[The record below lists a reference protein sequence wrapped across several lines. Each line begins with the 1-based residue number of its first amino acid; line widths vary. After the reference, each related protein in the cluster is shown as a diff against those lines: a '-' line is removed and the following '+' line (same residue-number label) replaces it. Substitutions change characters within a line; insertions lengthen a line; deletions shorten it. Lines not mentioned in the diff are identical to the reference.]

1 MDAKY
6 ELLLQEKGIRPTAM
20 RLLILK
26 ELDNSASAINLN
38 ELELLFEKAD
48 KVTLYRTINTF
59 EENQLIH
66 SIIDGKGSVRYALCS
81 DGCTCSVND
90 AHVHFHCDV
99 CGQTMCLKNIS
110 VPAVTLPDDYMRK
123 SLSYVI
129 SGTCSGCISK

>member
-20 RLLILK
+20 RLLILR
-26 ELDNSASAINLN
+26 ELDNSSSALNLN
-38 ELELLFEKAD
+38 ELEFLFDKAD
-48 KVTLYRTINTF
+48 KVTLYRTIKTF

-90 AHVHFHCDV
+90 AHIHFHCEV
-99 CGQTMCLKNIS
+99 CDHTMCLKDIT
-110 VPAVTLPDDYMRK
+110 VPDVELPQDYLRN

-129 SGTCSGCISK
+129 GGICPKCA

>member
-20 RLLILK
+20 RLLILR
-26 ELDNSASAINLN
+26 ELDNSSSALNLN
-38 ELELLFEKAD
+38 ELEFLFDKAD
-48 KVTLYRTINTF
+48 KVTLYRTIKTF

-90 AHVHFHCDV
+90 AHIHFHCEV
-99 CGQTMCLKNIS
+99 CHHTMCLKDIT
-110 VPAVTLPDDYMRK
+110 VPDVKLPQDYLRN

-129 SGTCSGCISK
+129 GGICPECA